1 MPSISDGAHCPP
13 AFAAISAASFR
24 GMTTRGS
31 EQSARTMSSDLQE
44 SADLLALKIGEWVKN
59 PRKYLEDYI
68 YLENLAKED
77 DR

>member
-1 MPSISDGAHCPP
+1 
-13 AFAAISAASFR
+13 
-24 GMTTRGS
+24 MTTRGS